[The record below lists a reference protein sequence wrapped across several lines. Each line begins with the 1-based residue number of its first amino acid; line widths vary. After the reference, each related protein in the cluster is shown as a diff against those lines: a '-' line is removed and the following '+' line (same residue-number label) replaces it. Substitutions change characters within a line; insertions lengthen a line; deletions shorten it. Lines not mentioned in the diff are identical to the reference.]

1 MTEIF
6 LFFSSIPYSF
16 SIKQVDMRSGFFFW
30 GLDCVLL
37 RVSGDWDW
45 VWEVRIWR

>member
-16 SIKQVDMRSGFFFW
+16 SIKQVDMRSGFFFLGFGLCVVKGEW
-30 GLDCVLL
+30 GLGLGL
-37 RVSGDWDW
+37 GG
-45 VWEVRIWR
+45 